1 MKEQL
6 IKSKKRV
13 QKHGEVFTPK
23 KIVNLMLDQSELQEN
38 LRDLSSTFLEPSAGE
53 GAFLTEILRRK
64 LKIARQISASRDKYD
79 ENALIA
85 LSSLYGIELLED
97 NVELLVMNMIITFSN
112 EYTRVAM
119 AEFTANAD
127 DVVIRHVIDSA
138 KTIIRANMVQGNAL
152 TRLNDRGESL
162 LFSEWQLLPIK
173 RGVRKVQRILYT
185 FDTILDQGDADVT
198 VQIEQPAYEAI
209 DLFADLFEDDEPK
222 QREAETPLVKYV
234 PVKLTEV
241 YKELVEA
248 VGE

>member
-1 MKEQL
+1 MTEEQL

-13 QKHGEVFTPK
+13 QQHGEVFTPK
-23 KIVNLMLDQSELQEN
+23 KIVNLMLDQEELQEN

-64 LKIARQISASRDKYD
+64 LKIARQISRTREEYD

-112 EYTRVAM
+112 EYTQVVLAD
-119 AEFTANAD
+119 FNVKSD
-127 DVVIRHVIDSA
+127 DVVMGHVIDSV

-152 TRLNDRGESL
+152 THLNDRGEPL
-162 LFSEWQLLPIK
+162 VFSEWQLLLVK

-185 FDTILDQGDADVT
+185 FDAIIDQGDAEST
-198 VQIEQPAYEAI
+198 VQVEQPQYEEI
-209 DLFADLFEDDEPK
+209 DMFADLFVDEEP
-222 QREAETPLVKYV
+222 ETPLVKYV

-248 VGE
+248 IE